1 MHTTQSSILFTGAM
15 FLGMVLLLELGWRL
29 GRRQRGKNEESS
41 RAGLG
46 AVEGA
51 VFALMGLLV
60 AFTFSGAASRFDQRR
75 ELIVEEANAI
85 GTAWLRLDVL
95 STTAR
100 TELRGLFRQYLDQR
114 LAAYAKLPD
123 VAAALEE
130 LAKANAL
137 QGTIWNRAVAA
148 CQESPNPLTA
158 QVLPALNA
166 MFDLAAT
173 RTAVTQMHP
182 PGIIYIMLG
191 GLALMSSML
200 AGYAMS
206 GSRARSWIHT
216 LGFALIMAIAV
227 YVILDL
233 EFPRTGLIRVDAAD
247 QLLIDLRRTMD

>member
-1 MHTTQSSILFTGAM
+1 M

-29 GRRQRGKNEESS
+29 GRRQRGANEESS

-51 VFALMGLLV
+51 VFALMGLLI

-75 ELIVEEANAI
+75 QLILEEANAI

-114 LAAYAKLPD
+114 LAVYAKLPD
-123 VAAALEE
+123 VVAAREE
-130 LAKANAL
+130 LAKANAS
-137 QGTIWNRAVAA
+137 QGIIWNRVVAA
-148 CQESPNPLTA
+148 CQESPNALTA

-166 MFDLAAT
+166 MFDLAST
-173 RTAVTQMHP
+173 RAAVTQMHP
-182 PGIIYIMLG
+182 PGIIYLMLG
-191 GLALMSSML
+191 ALALVSSML

-206 GSRARSWIHT
+206 GGRARSWIHM
-216 LGFALIMAIAV
+216 LGFALIMAATV
-227 YVILDL
+227 YLILDL

>member
-1 MHTTQSSILFTGAM
+1 MHTTQSSILFAGAM

-29 GRRQRGKNEESS
+29 GRQHRGRSEESS

-51 VFALMGLLV
+51 VFALMGLLI
-60 AFTFSGAASRFDQRR
+60 AFTFSGAASRFDERR
-75 ELIVEEANAI
+75 QLIVEESNAI
-85 GTAWLRLDVL
+85 GTAWLRLDLL
-95 STTAR
+95 SADAR
-100 TELRGLFRQYLDQR
+100 TELRELFRQYLDRR
-114 LAAYAKLPD
+114 LAAYAKMPD
-123 VAAALEE
+123 VAAAMGE
-130 LAKANAL
+130 LANANAL
-137 QGTIWNRAVAA
+137 QGDIWSRAVAA
-148 CQESPNPLTA
+148 CQESPGPLTA

-166 MFDLAAT
+166 MFDLAST

-191 GLALMSSML
+191 ALALMSSML

-206 GSRARSWIHT
+206 GSRTRSWIHM
-216 LGFALIMAIAV
+216 LGFALIMAATV

-247 QLLIDLRRTMD
+247 QLLNDLRRTMD